1 MSRIVRLRTG
11 MAAFARAE
19 GDRIGIGSLNNT
31 AWALTPFAVAK
42 MGLIPAAR
50 TTGPGAARGE
60 RAA

>member
-1 MSRIVRLRTG
+1 
-11 MAAFARAE
+11 MAAFAQAE